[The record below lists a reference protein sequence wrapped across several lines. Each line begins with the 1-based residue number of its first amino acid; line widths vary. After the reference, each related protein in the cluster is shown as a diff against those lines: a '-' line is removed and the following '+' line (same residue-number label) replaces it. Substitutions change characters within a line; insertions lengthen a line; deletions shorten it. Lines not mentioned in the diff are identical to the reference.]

1 MLENEN
7 KAEADNIDVT
17 DVNNHILIF
26 IFTIIVNRSR

>member
-7 KAEADNIDVT
+7 KDEADNIDVT
-17 DVNNHILIF
+17 NVINHILIF

>member
-7 KAEADNIDVT
+7 KDEADNIDVT
-17 DVNNHILIF
+17 NVNNHILIF